1 MDCPSEFRLR
11 MYRITEVLFSCKA
24 TRCSECKNVEL
35 AFPNEMKRVRNF
47 IYGDAEEES
56 LTVREALRIKG
67 ILDNYE
73 EKSDSILF
81 TSLRMLQLMN
91 ISVETLEA
99 TKIVESVTCL
109 HKHGSVQIKHLAWT
123 LIKDWKVMVDEWI
136 QATAADIT
144 GSFLY
149 NCFNGV
155 ITEVKDLRCG
165 FSSSEIGSGKEET
178 TGSLLRSINIL
189 SFAYSSCHL
198 PIIKSSHQEKVGFRN
213 QSGSSKIK
221 LRSIPIIRRGYHRA
235 RGHGL
240 PQSKEFKLR
249 RDRIAEMQSH
259 EVQQR

>member
-35 AFPNEMKRVRNF
+35 AFPDEMKRVRNF
-47 IYGDAEEES
+47 IYGDAEEEA

-144 GSFLY
+144 
-149 NCFNGV
+149 
-155 ITEVKDLRCG
+155 
-165 FSSSEIGSGKEET
+165 
-178 TGSLLRSINIL
+178 
-189 SFAYSSCHL
+189 
-198 PIIKSSHQEKVGFRN
+198 EKVGFRN

-235 RGHGL
+235 RDHGL

>member
-47 IYGDAEEES
+47 IYGDAEDEA

-123 LIKDWKVMVDEWI
+123 LIKDWKIMVDEWI
-136 QATAADIT
+136 QATAAD
-144 GSFLY
+144 
-149 NCFNGV
+149 

-178 TGSLLRSINIL
+178 TGSLLRSINIVNK
-189 SFAYSSCHL
+189 
-198 PIIKSSHQEKVGFRN
+198 P
-213 QSGSSKIK
+213 
-221 LRSIPIIRRGYHRA
+221 
-235 RGHGL
+235 
-240 PQSKEFKLR
+240 
-249 RDRIAEMQSH
+249 
-259 EVQQR
+259 